1 MKILGI
7 ETSCDETAAAVVA
20 DGRNLLSNIV
30 ASSVDLQKRTLG
42 VVPEVA
48 AREQLRYIIP
58 VINESLKKAGISP
71 ADIDALAVTVGP
83 GLIGSLLIGVE
94 TARAL
99 AFAWQKPLIPVN
111 HLLAHL
117 YVNWVDDP
125 LRTTNYGLPTFPAI
139 ALLVSGG
146 HTELLYFES
155 HEKIV
160 WLGGTL
166 DDAAGE
172 SFDKVARLLN
182 LGYPGGPAVEQAAEK
197 GNPYAFNF
205 PRPMINDSNFDFSF
219 SGLKTAVRLAVKN
232 PSPKMLSVEDI
243 AASFQS
249 AVTEVLVKKTF
260 RAVREYRVKSLL
272 LGGGV
277 TANKFLRRAFLD
289 YRERNQLNLDI
300 RVPPPSL
307 CTDNAVGVATAAF
320 YQEKSEPWQTV
331 TANPNLRLCQL
342 GNL

>member
-7 ETSCDETAAAVVA
+7 ETSCDETAATVVA
-20 DGRNLLSNIV
+20 DGRNLLANIV

-83 GLIGSLLIGVE
+83 GLIGSLLVGVE

-117 YVNWVDDP
+117 YVNWLSDSQP
-125 LRTTNYGLPTFPAI
+125 TLPGI

-232 PSPKMLSVEDI
+232 PSPMKLSTEDV

-249 AVTEVLVKKTF
+249 AATEVLVKKTF

-277 TANKFLRRAFLD
+277 IANKFLRRAFLD

-300 RVPPPSL
+300 HIPPLLL
-307 CTDNAVGVATAAF
+307 CTDNAAGVAAAAF
-320 YQEKSEPWQTV
+320 YKGQSEPWQTV
-331 TANPNLRLCQL
+331 AANPNLSLCTK
-342 GNL
+342 